1 MILFNRNDS
10 LISDLLTPTGGS
22 NLTFKVSFYLFI
34 FNFKRLFNICDPGLE
49 HKTSIK
55 SLGYICS
62 NSQQYIVWVK
72 IIHFS
77 FMPKIISILSKDHV
91 PLMYLVNF
99 LL

>member
-22 NLTFKVSFYLFI
+22 NLTFRVTFDFL
-34 FNFKRLFNICDPGLE
+34 NFKLQFNMCDPGMK
-49 HKTSIK
+49 HKSSLK

-77 FMPKIISILSKDHV
+77 LMPKIISILGKDHV
-91 PLMYLVNF
+91 PLIYFVNF